1 MARSGQRLTTGW
13 LHLIVLLS
21 PIQHLLMPCASF
33 AEQEYSASSL
43 QAEAAFGS
51 STTGCVCEHGKLS
64 SGESSPTLRPA
75 RRCGCASP
83 IGPCPCPQDCPCY
96 IQHLP
101 QPQLSASDAPS
112 RNRDLDRSLDWSA
125 AQGGGQTIPMHRIA
139 PNGRLSMRIES
150 ARETCAT
157 LGRFTL

>member
-1 MARSGQRLTTGW
+1 MARSGQRLTTVW
-13 LHLIVLLS
+13 VHLVVVLS
-21 PIQHLLMPCASF
+21 PIQHLLVPCDSF
-33 AEQEYSASSL
+33 AEPVCSASSL
-43 QAEAAFGS
+43 QANGAFGS
-51 STTGCVCEHGKLS
+51 TTTGCRHGAVS
-64 SGESSPTLRPA
+64 SGEQSPTLKPA
-75 RRCGCASP
+75 RCDGP

-112 RNRDLDRSLDWSA
+112 RNRDLDRSLDWIA

-139 PNGRLSMRIES
+139 SSGRLSIRIES